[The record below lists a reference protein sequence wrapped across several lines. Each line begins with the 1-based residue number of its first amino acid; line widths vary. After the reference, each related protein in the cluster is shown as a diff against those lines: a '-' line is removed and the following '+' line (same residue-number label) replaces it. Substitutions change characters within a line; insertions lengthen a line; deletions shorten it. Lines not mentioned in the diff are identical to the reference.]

1 MINNKYI
8 LKEIKSAN
16 KNATEAFQSLQY
28 YKKVKDK
35 KYYDYCAWYITEVN
49 EILTNLE
56 IDIKLMLENNKGEKN
71 EQL

>member
-8 LKEIKSAN
+8 LKEIKKAN
-16 KNATEAFQSLQY
+16 KNVIEAYQSLQY
-28 YKKVKDK
+28 YKRVKEK

-56 IDIKLMLENNKGEKN
+56 IDIKLMLENKGDKN

>member
-1 MINNKYI
+1 
-8 LKEIKSAN
+8 
-16 KNATEAFQSLQY
+16 
-28 YKKVKDK
+28 VKDK

>member
-1 MINNKYI
+1 MNNKYV
-8 LKEIKSAN
+8 LKEIKKAN
-16 KNATEAFQSLQY
+16 KNAIEAYISLQY
-28 YKKVKDK
+28 YKSVKDK

-56 IDIKLMLENNKGEKN
+56 IDIKLMLENNKGDKN